1 MKGIQEKVAPIAD
14 VEVHQRIG
22 TLNGSGLRFGLVV
35 ARFNDQL
42 TDVLAREAICALEA
56 CGVKSKQVELV
67 RVPGA
72 YEVPVLIEKM
82 AACGKFD
89 ALIALGV
96 VVEGETQHAQMI
108 IDTTGASFLEIA
120 CRHDI
125 PVINEIVGAR
135 SWEQAVERC
144 RAGDKSRG
152 WYAGLAAVETAQVLR
167 QYG

>member
-1 MKGIQEKVAPIAD
+1 MKGIQEKIAPIAD
-14 VEVHQRIG
+14 LEVHQRIG
-22 TLNGSGLRFGLVV
+22 KLDGSGLRFGLVV

-42 TDVLAREAICALEA
+42 TDVLAREAVRALEA
-56 CGVKSKQVELV
+56 CGVKSNQIELV

-72 YEVPVLIEKM
+72 YEVPVVIEKM
-82 AACGKFD
+82 AAGGKFD

-108 IDTTGASFLEIA
+108 IETTGASFLETA

-125 PVINEIVGAR
+125 AVINEIVGAR
-135 SWEQAVERC
+135 TWEQAEVRC
-144 RAGDKSRG
+144 LAGQSSRG

-167 QYG
+167 LVG